1 MTVIWVL
8 TLDLDSFWI
17 PFGFPAFPEPFISGF
32 SKSYWATSLKIGE
45 STVLHRGNQVYTDIK
60 NGIPDSRQCQSDTK
74 FLEFPVEQFGDGS
87 PLPTLGNILQPVSQV
102 EDDKETFQINFTDIY
117 PILS

>member
-1 MTVIWVL
+1 MDFLNLIGLLVAKHCT
-8 TLDLDSFWI
+8 
-17 PFGFPAFPEPFISGF
+17 
-32 SKSYWATSLKIGE
+32 LKIGE

-102 EDDKETFQINFTDIY
+102 EDDKETFQINFTDIH